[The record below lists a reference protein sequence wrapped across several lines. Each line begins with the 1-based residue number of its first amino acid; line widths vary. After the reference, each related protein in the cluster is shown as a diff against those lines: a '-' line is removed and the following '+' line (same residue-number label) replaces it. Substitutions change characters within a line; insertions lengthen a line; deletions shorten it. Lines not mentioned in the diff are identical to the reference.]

1 MDVHTELVTELF
13 GVVGRLRRQ
22 LRRSTGGRGFDRTG
36 LSQSQAELLRLVGR
50 NPDISVREAAAE
62 LSLAPNTA
70 STLVSKLAA
79 DGLLIRR
86 VDDADRRVGRLRLA
100 TSAQRIADD
109 SRHARR
115 AALAG
120 ALDELTP
127 SQIDDLAKG
136 LKAIAELT
144 RILQERQP

>member
-1 MDVHTELVTELF
+1 VDVHTELVTELF